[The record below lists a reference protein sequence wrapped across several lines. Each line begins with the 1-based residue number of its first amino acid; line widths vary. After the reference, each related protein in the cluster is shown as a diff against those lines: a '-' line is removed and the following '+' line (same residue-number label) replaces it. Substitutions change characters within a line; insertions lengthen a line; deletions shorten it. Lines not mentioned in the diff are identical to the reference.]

1 MPTVSGS
8 GEEVESQDEVK
19 VFKYEGDE
27 EESEKRSSENLTEDK
42 SSLITET
49 EEDKSTHVPSSS
61 SFALA
66 SKSDGRLPETSSP
79 FGLFGT
85 SPWGADRLG
94 YLSPFAYAYTNGTSA
109 MAAEKMGLS
118 AGPAS
123 GSLFSLYH
131 NGQTLGQPPPA
142 HMGIPPYQ
150 LDPKAGLRP
159 PVYPFAAS
167 GQYPYPLSPD
177 FTAQMASA
185 WPPTRMYH
193 PLTSCS
199 ALTASYPSSPLSL
212 STATLPRFSPS
223 GLMHP
228 HPGLTPPLTHPLVAS
243 PKTELPN
250 TSHDNHSSYLPHS
263 VSGLPYCARPAYPA
277 HTCPPGI
284 CSTLRHQGLDQ
295 KQSLQGEKTQMI
307 ETKNGEKKPHI
318 KKPLNAFM
326 LYMKE
331 MRAKVVAECTL
342 KESAAI
348 NQILGRKWH
357 ALSREEQAKYY
368 EMARKERQLHMQM
381 YPGWSSRQNYSQGKK
396 KKRNRDKT
404 QDGANMKKCRARY
417 GLEQQ
422 SQWCKPCRRKKK
434 CIRYMEGEEG
444 EDMAPGSADSVDASQ
459 ESNDEDDLQEMS
471 SPSTAMVGDQTATS
485 PASSSLMPS
494 PGPSLASP
502 SGPPS
507 LLMQSP
513 ASLASPLTPGEGPPL
528 PINQVPQVPHPQR
541 PPVGT
546 NPRDINNPLSV
557 NQLTGQCASNKPDT
571 GSQDSSHPAMVSVT

>member
-79 FGLFGT
+79 FGLFGA
-85 SPWGADRLG
+85 SAWGADRLG

-109 MAAEKMGLS
+109 MVSAAEKMGLS
-118 AGPAS
+118 AGPA
-123 GSLFSLYH
+123 GGGLFSLYH

-159 PVYPFAAS
+159 PVYPFATS
-167 GQYPYPLSPD
+167 GQYPYPLGPD

-185 WPPTRMYH
+185 WPPARMYH

-212 STATLPRFSPS
+212 STATLPRFSPG
-223 GLMHP
+223 GLMPP

-250 TSHDNHSSYLPHS
+250 TSHDNHRHHHLNMIS
-263 VSGLPYCARPAYPA
+263 
-277 HTCPPGI
+277 
-284 CSTLRHQGLDQ
+284 RHQGLDQ
-295 KQSLQGEKTQMI
+295 KPSLQGDKTQMI

-459 ESNDEDDLQEMS
+459 ESEEEDDLQEMS

-507 LLMQSP
+507 LLMPSP
-513 ASLASPLTPGEGPPL
+513 ASLASPLTPGEGPQLPL
-528 PINQVPQVPHPQR
+528 NQVPQGPPHPQR

-557 NQLTGQCASNKPDT
+557 NQLTGQCASNKPDA
-571 GSQDSSHPAMVSVT
+571 GSQDSSHPTMVSVT

>member
-8 GEEVESQDEVK
+8 GGEEVESQDEVK

-61 SFALA
+61 SFASA
-66 SKSDGRLPETSSP
+66 SKSDGRLPETSP
-79 FGLFGT
+79 FGLFGA
-85 SPWGADRLG
+85 SAWGADRLG

-118 AGPAS
+118 AAGHAS

-131 NGQTLGQPPPA
+131 NGQTHLGQPPPA
-142 HMGIPPYQ
+142 HMGISPYQ

-167 GQYPYPLSPD
+167 GQYPYPLGAD

-185 WPPTRMYH
+185 WPTARMY
-193 PLTSCS
+193 PLTSS
-199 ALTASYPSSPLSL
+199 SPFSSSTYPSSPLSL

-250 TSHDNHSSYLPHS
+250 TSHDNH
-263 VSGLPYCARPAYPA
+263 
-277 HTCPPGI
+277 
-284 CSTLRHQGLDQ
+284 RHHGLDQ
-295 KQSLQGEKTQMI
+295 KPSLQSSDKTQMI

-357 ALSREEQAKYY
+357 ALSKEEQSKYY
-368 EMARKERQLHMQM
+368 EMARRERQLHMQM
-381 YPGWSSRQNYSQGKK
+381 YPGWNARDNYGMMKK
-396 KKRNRDKT
+396 KKRKKEKT
-404 QDGANMKKCRARY
+404 GDGANMKKCRARY

-422 SQWCKPCRRKKK
+422 SQWCKPCSPAVSLASGAGLPGVPASLLGAAGASGGVAAAAAAAAAATSGAV
-434 CIRYMEGEEG
+434 IVSLTQGAGPATLTSLAPTAASQVGTGGPSYSP
-444 EDMAPGSADSVDASQ
+444 APGTPIHSIVNLSTSTSSSSTTNN
-459 ESNDEDDLQEMS
+459 SNSNNNNNGSSSGVS
-471 SPSTAMVGDQTATS
+471 SPSEPTY
-485 PASSSLMPS
+485 
-494 PGPSLASP
+494 
-502 SGPPS
+502 
-507 LLMQSP
+507 
-513 ASLASPLTPGEGPPL
+513 
-528 PINQVPQVPHPQR
+528 
-541 PPVGT
+541 
-546 NPRDINNPLSV
+546 V
-557 NQLTGQCASNKPDT
+557 NL
-571 GSQDSSHPAMVSVT
+571 

>member
-8 GEEVESQDEVK
+8 GEEVESQDEIK

-61 SFALA
+61 SFAIA
-66 SKSDGRLPETSSP
+66 SKSDGRLPDTASP
-79 FGLFGT
+79 FGLFGA
-85 SPWGADRLG
+85 SAWGADRLG

-109 MAAEKMGLS
+109 MAAEKMGLG

-167 GQYPYPLSPD
+167 GQYPYPLGAD
-177 FTAQMASA
+177 FTAQMATA
-185 WPPTRMYH
+185 WPTARMLHH
-193 PLTSCS
+193 PLTS
-199 ALTASYPSSPLSL
+199 TAPFCGTTYPSSPLSL
-212 STATLPRFSPS
+212 STATTLPRFSPS

-243 PKTELPN
+243 PKAELPN
-250 TSHDNHSSYLPHS
+250 TSHDNHRH
-263 VSGLPYCARPAYPA
+263 
-277 HTCPPGI
+277 HT
-284 CSTLRHQGLDQ
+284 LDQ
-295 KQSLQGEKTQMI
+295 KPSLPSGDKTQMI
-307 ETKNGEKKPHI
+307 ETKNGDKKPHI

-357 ALSREEQAKYY
+357 ALSKEEQAKYY
-368 EMARKERQLHMQM
+368 EMARRERQLHMQM
-381 YPGWSSRQNYSQGKK
+381 YPGWNARDNYGMMKK
-396 KKRNRDKT
+396 KKRKKEKT
-404 QDGANMKKCRARY
+404 GDGANMKKCRARY

-422 SQWCKPCRRKKK
+422 SQWCKPCSPAVSLASGAGLPGVPSSLLGAAGASGGVAAAAAAAAATSGAV
-434 CIRYMEGEEG
+434 IVSLTQGANPATLTPLTPSAASQVGTGGPSYSP
-444 EDMAPGSADSVDASQ
+444 APGTPIHSIVNLSTSTSSSSSSTTNN
-459 ESNDEDDLQEMS
+459 SNTNNNNNGSSSGVS
-471 SPSTAMVGDQTATS
+471 SPSEPTY
-485 PASSSLMPS
+485 
-494 PGPSLASP
+494 
-502 SGPPS
+502 
-507 LLMQSP
+507 
-513 ASLASPLTPGEGPPL
+513 
-528 PINQVPQVPHPQR
+528 
-541 PPVGT
+541 
-546 NPRDINNPLSV
+546 V
-557 NQLTGQCASNKPDT
+557 NL
-571 GSQDSSHPAMVSVT
+571 

>member
-8 GEEVESQDEVK
+8 GGEEVESQDEVK

-61 SFALA
+61 SFASA
-66 SKSDGRLPETSSP
+66 SKSDGRLPETSP
-79 FGLFGT
+79 FGLFGA
-85 SPWGADRLG
+85 SAWGAADRLG

-118 AGPAS
+118 AAGHAS

-131 NGQTLGQPPPA
+131 NGQTHLGQPPPA
-142 HMGIPPYQ
+142 HMGISPYQ

-159 PVYPFAAS
+159 HVYPFAAS
-167 GQYPYPLSPD
+167 GQYPYPLGAD

-185 WPPTRMYH
+185 W
-193 PLTSCS
+193 
-199 ALTASYPSSPLSL
+199 
-212 STATLPRFSPS
+212 FSPS

-250 TSHDNHSSYLPHS
+250 TSHDNH
-263 VSGLPYCARPAYPA
+263 
-277 HTCPPGI
+277 
-284 CSTLRHQGLDQ
+284 RHHGLDQ
-295 KQSLQGEKTQMI
+295 KPSLQSSDKTQMI

-357 ALSREEQAKYY
+357 ALSKEEQSKYY
-368 EMARKERQLHMQM
+368 EMARRERQLHMQM
-381 YPGWSSRQNYSQGKK
+381 YPGWNARDNYGMMKK
-396 KKRNRDKT
+396 KKRKKEKT
-404 QDGANMKKCRARY
+404 GDGANMKKCRARY

-459 ESNDEDDLQEMS
+459 ESEEEDDLQDMS
-471 SPSTAMVGDQTATS
+471 SPSTALMGDHTATS

-507 LLMQSP
+507 LLMPSP
-513 ASLASPLTPGEGPPL
+513 ASLASPLTPGEAPQL
-528 PINQVPQVPHPQR
+528 QMNQVPQGPHPHR

-557 NQLTGQCASNKPDT
+557 NQLTGQCASNKPEA

>member
-49 EEDKSTHVPSSS
+49 EENKSTHVPSSS
-61 SFALA
+61 SFAIA
-66 SKSDGRLPETSSP
+66 SKSDGRLPEASSP
-79 FGLFGT
+79 FGLFGA
-85 SPWGADRLG
+85 SAWGADRLG

-109 MAAEKMGLS
+109 MREHFECYETWAAEKMGLG
-118 AGPAS
+118 AGPAG

-167 GQYPYPLSPD
+167 GQYPYPLGAD

-185 WPPTRMYH
+185 W
-193 PLTSCS
+193 
-199 ALTASYPSSPLSL
+199 
-212 STATLPRFSPS
+212 FSPS

-228 HPGLTPPLTHPLVAS
+228 HPGLTPPLSHPLVAS
-243 PKTELPN
+243 PKTDLPN
-250 TSHDNHSSYLPHS
+250 TSHDNH
-263 VSGLPYCARPAYPA
+263 
-277 HTCPPGI
+277 
-284 CSTLRHQGLDQ
+284 RHHGLDQ
-295 KQSLQGEKTQMI
+295 KPSLQSADKSQMI
-307 ETKNGEKKPHI
+307 ETKNGDKKPHI

-357 ALSREEQAKYY
+357 ALSKEEQSKYY
-368 EMARKERQLHMQM
+368 EMARRERQLHMQM
-381 YPGWSSRQNYSQGKK
+381 YPGWNARDNYGMMKK
-396 KKRNRDKT
+396 KKRKKEKT
-404 QDGANMKKCRARY
+404 GDGANMKKCRARY

-422 SQWCKPCRRKKK
+422 SQWCKPCSPAVSLASGVGLPGVPSSLLGAAGASGGVAAAAAAAAATSGAV
-434 CIRYMEGEEG
+434 IVSLTQGASPATLTPLAPSAASQVGTGGPSYSP
-444 EDMAPGSADSVDASQ
+444 APGTPIHSIVNLSTSTSSSSSSSTTNN
-459 ESNDEDDLQEMS
+459 SNTNNNNNGSSSGVS
-471 SPSTAMVGDQTATS
+471 SPSEPTY
-485 PASSSLMPS
+485 
-494 PGPSLASP
+494 
-502 SGPPS
+502 
-507 LLMQSP
+507 
-513 ASLASPLTPGEGPPL
+513 
-528 PINQVPQVPHPQR
+528 
-541 PPVGT
+541 
-546 NPRDINNPLSV
+546 V
-557 NQLTGQCASNKPDT
+557 NL
-571 GSQDSSHPAMVSVT
+571 

>member
-1 MPTVSGS
+1 MTLDTLPQAQVTRG
-8 GEEVESQDEVK
+8 QA
-19 VFKYEGDE
+19 
-27 EESEKRSSENLTEDK
+27 RSRDGVW
-42 SSLITET
+42 
-49 EEDKSTHVPSSS
+49 DKSTHVPSSS

-118 AGPAS
+118 AGPAG

-228 HPGLTPPLTHPLVAS
+228 PPRPHPCPSPTPLVAS

-250 TSHDNHSSYLPHS
+250 TSHDNH
-263 VSGLPYCARPAYPA
+263 
-277 HTCPPGI
+277 
-284 CSTLRHQGLDQ
+284 RHQGLDQ

-357 ALSREEQAKYY
+357 ALTKEEQAKYY
-368 EMARKERQLHMQM
+368 EMARRERQLHMQM
-381 YPGWSSRQNYSQGKK
+381 YPGWNARDNYGMMKK
-396 KKRNRDKT
+396 KKRKKEKT
-404 QDGANMKKCRARY
+404 GDGANMKKCRARY

>member
-8 GEEVESQDEVK
+8 GGEEVESQDEVK

-61 SFALA
+61 FASA
-66 SKSDGRLPETSSP
+66 SKLDGRLPETSP
-79 FGLFGT
+79 FGLFGA
-85 SPWGADRLG
+85 SAWGADRLG

-109 MAAEKMGLS
+109 MLQAAEKMGLG
-118 AGPAS
+118 AGPAG

-131 NGQTLGQPPPA
+131 NGQTHLGQPPPA
-142 HMGIPPYQ
+142 HMGISPYQ

-167 GQYPYPLSPD
+167 GQYPYPLGAD

-185 WPPTRMYH
+185 WPGARMY
-193 PLTSCS
+193 PLPSSSPFSST
-199 ALTASYPSSPLSL
+199 YPSSPLSL
-212 STATLPRFSPS
+212 SSATLPRFSPS
-223 GLMHP
+223 GLMPP

-250 TSHDNHSSYLPHS
+250 TSHDNH
-263 VSGLPYCARPAYPA
+263 
-277 HTCPPGI
+277 
-284 CSTLRHQGLDQ
+284 RHHIDQ
-295 KQSLQGEKTQMI
+295 KPSLQSGDKQQMI
-307 ETKNGEKKPHI
+307 ETKNGDKKPHI

-368 EMARKERQLHMQM
+368 ELARKERQLHMQM

-422 SQWCKPCRRKKK
+422 SQWCKPCSPAVSLASGAGLPGVPSTLLGAAGASGGVAAAAAAAAATSGAV
-434 CIRYMEGEEG
+434 IVSLTQGAGPATLTPLAPSVASQVGTGGPSYSP
-444 EDMAPGSADSVDASQ
+444 APGTPIHSIVNLSTSSSTSSSTTNN
-459 ESNDEDDLQEMS
+459 SNSNNNNNGSSSGVS
-471 SPSTAMVGDQTATS
+471 SPSEPTY
-485 PASSSLMPS
+485 
-494 PGPSLASP
+494 
-502 SGPPS
+502 
-507 LLMQSP
+507 
-513 ASLASPLTPGEGPPL
+513 
-528 PINQVPQVPHPQR
+528 
-541 PPVGT
+541 
-546 NPRDINNPLSV
+546 V
-557 NQLTGQCASNKPDT
+557 NL
-571 GSQDSSHPAMVSVT
+571 

>member
-1 MPTVSGS
+1 MPTVSGA
-8 GEEVESQDEVK
+8 GAEEVESQDEVK

-61 SFALA
+61 SSFAKL
-66 SKSDGRLPETSSP
+66 DGRLPDTSP
-79 FGLFGT
+79 FGLFAT
-85 SPWGADRLG
+85 AWGADRLS

-109 MAAEKMGLS
+109 MDKVGLGGS
-118 AGPAS
+118 PGS
-123 GSLFSLYH
+123 SLFSLYH
-131 NGQTLGQPPPA
+131 NGQPHLGQPPPA
-142 HMGIPPYQ
+142 HMGISPYQ

-159 PVYPFAAS
+159 PVYPFATS
-167 GQYPYPLSPD
+167 GQYPYSLGAD
-177 FTAQMASA
+177 FTAAQMA
-185 WPPTRMYH
+185 
-193 PLTSCS
+193 
-199 ALTASYPSSPLSL
+199 ASW
-212 STATLPRFSPS
+212 FSPS

-243 PKTELPN
+243 PKTELQS
-250 TSHDNHSSYLPHS
+250 TSNDHHRYESMF
-263 VSGLPYCARPAYPA
+263 PYQLTPVGSP
-277 HTCPPGI
+277 
-284 CSTLRHQGLDQ
+284 RHPSMDQ
-295 KQSLQGEKTQMI
+295 KPNIGHDKSMI

-357 ALSREEQAKYY
+357 ALTREEQAKYY

-422 SQWCKPCRRKKK
+422 NQWCKPCSPATSLAS
-434 CIRYMEGEEG
+434 IGGLSGVHSSLLGHGVGGVGSSGAGGMAAAAAAAAAAASSGAVIVSLTNSAAAVAAAAAGSTVLSPLGPPGTPHSHLGLTGDPRYSP
-444 EDMAPGSADSVDASQ
+444 APSTPIHSIVNLSTSNNSSGDHSRSNNTTNNGSSSGV
-459 ESNDEDDLQEMS
+459 S
-471 SPSTAMVGDQTATS
+471 SPSEPTY
-485 PASSSLMPS
+485 
-494 PGPSLASP
+494 
-502 SGPPS
+502 
-507 LLMQSP
+507 
-513 ASLASPLTPGEGPPL
+513 
-528 PINQVPQVPHPQR
+528 
-541 PPVGT
+541 
-546 NPRDINNPLSV
+546 V
-557 NQLTGQCASNKPDT
+557 NL
-571 GSQDSSHPAMVSVT
+571 

>member
-1 MPTVSGS
+1 
-8 GEEVESQDEVK
+8 
-19 VFKYEGDE
+19 
-27 EESEKRSSENLTEDK
+27 
-42 SSLITET
+42 
-49 EEDKSTHVPSSS
+49 
-61 SFALA
+61 
-66 SKSDGRLPETSSP
+66 
-79 FGLFGT
+79 
-85 SPWGADRLG
+85 
-94 YLSPFAYAYTNGTSA
+94 
-109 MAAEKMGLS
+109 
-118 AGPAS
+118 
-123 GSLFSLYH
+123 
-131 NGQTLGQPPPA
+131 
-142 HMGIPPYQ
+142 
-150 LDPKAGLRP
+150 
-159 PVYPFAAS
+159 
-167 GQYPYPLSPD
+167 
-177 FTAQMASA
+177 
-185 WPPTRMYH
+185 
-193 PLTSCS
+193 
-199 ALTASYPSSPLSL
+199 
-212 STATLPRFSPS
+212 
-223 GLMHP
+223 MHP
-228 HPGLTPPLTHPLVAS
+228 HPGLTPPLTHTLVAS
-243 PKTELPN
+243 PKAELPN
-250 TSHDNHSSYLPHS
+250 TSHDNH
-263 VSGLPYCARPAYPA
+263 
-277 HTCPPGI
+277 
-284 CSTLRHQGLDQ
+284 RHHGMDQ
-295 KQSLQGEKTQMI
+295 KSSLQSGDKTQMI
-307 ETKNGEKKPHI
+307 ETKNGDKKPHI

-348 NQILGRKWH
+348 NQILGRKWHALSKEEQSKYYEMARRERQLHMQMYPGWNARDNYGMMKKKKRKKEKTGDGGIQSCFWH

-404 QDGANMKKCRARY
+404 QDGVNMKKCRARY

-459 ESNDEDDLQEMS
+459 DSDDDDDLQDMS

-507 LLMQSP
+507 LLMPSP
-513 ASLASPLTPGEGPPL
+513 ASLASPLTPGEAPP
-528 PINQVPQVPHPQR
+528 IQMNQVPQVPHPQR

-557 NQLTGQCASNKPDT
+557 NQLTGQCASNKPEA
-571 GSQDSSHPAMVSVT
+571 GSQDSSHPTMVSVT

>member
-49 EEDKSTHVPSSS
+49 EENKSTHVPSSS
-61 SFALA
+61 SFAIA
-66 SKSDGRLPETSSP
+66 SKSDGRLPEASSP
-79 FGLFGT
+79 FGLFGA
-85 SPWGADRLG
+85 SAWGADRLG

-109 MAAEKMGLS
+109 MREHFECYETWAAEKMGLG
-118 AGPAS
+118 AGPAG

-167 GQYPYPLSPD
+167 GQYPYPLGAD

-185 WPPTRMYH
+185 W
-193 PLTSCS
+193 
-199 ALTASYPSSPLSL
+199 
-212 STATLPRFSPS
+212 FSPS

-228 HPGLTPPLTHPLVAS
+228 HPGLTPPLSHPLVAS
-243 PKTELPN
+243 PKTDLPN
-250 TSHDNHSSYLPHS
+250 TSHDNH
-263 VSGLPYCARPAYPA
+263 
-277 HTCPPGI
+277 
-284 CSTLRHQGLDQ
+284 RHHGLDQ
-295 KQSLQGEKTQMI
+295 KPSLQSADKSQMI
-307 ETKNGEKKPHI
+307 ETKNGDKKPHI

-422 SQWCKPCRRKKK
+422 SQWCKPCSPAVSLASGVGLPGVPSSLLGAAGASGGVAAAAAAAAATSGAV
-434 CIRYMEGEEG
+434 IVSLTQGASPATLTPLAPSAASQVGTGGPSYSP
-444 EDMAPGSADSVDASQ
+444 APGTPIHSIVNLSTSTSSSSSSSTTNN
-459 ESNDEDDLQEMS
+459 SNTNNNNNGSSSGVS
-471 SPSTAMVGDQTATS
+471 SPSEPTY
-485 PASSSLMPS
+485 
-494 PGPSLASP
+494 
-502 SGPPS
+502 
-507 LLMQSP
+507 
-513 ASLASPLTPGEGPPL
+513 
-528 PINQVPQVPHPQR
+528 
-541 PPVGT
+541 
-546 NPRDINNPLSV
+546 V
-557 NQLTGQCASNKPDT
+557 NL
-571 GSQDSSHPAMVSVT
+571 

>member
-109 MAAEKMGLS
+109 MVSAAEKMGLS

-185 WPPTRMYH
+185 W
-193 PLTSCS
+193 
-199 ALTASYPSSPLSL
+199 
-212 STATLPRFSPS
+212 FSPS

-250 TSHDNHSSYLPHS
+250 TSHDNH
-263 VSGLPYCARPAYPA
+263 
-277 HTCPPGI
+277 
-284 CSTLRHQGLDQ
+284 RHQGLDQ

-357 ALSREEQAKYY
+357 ALTKEEQAKYY
-368 EMARKERQLHMQM
+368 EMARRERQLHMQM
-381 YPGWSSRQNYSQGKK
+381 YPGWNARDNYGMMKK
-396 KKRNRDKT
+396 KKRKKEKT
-404 QDGANMKKCRARY
+404 GDGANMKKCRARY